1 MIPPAAKS
9 TRSLSLVVGVAV
21 LLSAA
26 ALGFGALLAG
36 DQPYW
41 LLILMQVCAALAGVT
56 AVLFGRGSFQEAPAM
71 ALLCIAGTVG
81 VTGFLSWLSVRQ
93 GIVLGGRTINLKLWM
108 LAHAGAC
115 GLLATLAAWEVLRRD
130 PRGPGRMARGCWLFC
145 ACGLCGAAMIL
156 LTRKGGALP
165 QWLVWIVL
173 AVLSV
178 GVLAFFS
185 AGLHAVIRAF
195 ESGRLEEPPAAR

>member
-9 TRSLSLVVGVAV
+9 TRSLSL
-21 LLSAA
+21 
-26 ALGFGALLAG
+26 ALGALVLVSASALGLGALFAG

-56 AVLFGRGSFQEAPAM
+56 AVLFGRGSFQDAPAM

-81 VTGFLSWLSVRQ
+81 VTGFLSWLSVRS

-115 GLLATLAAWEVLRRD
+115 GLLTALAAWEVLRRD
-130 PRGPGRMARGCWLFC
+130 PHGPQRFARGVWLLTAC
-145 ACGLCGAAMIL
+145 ALCGGMMLL
-156 LTRKGGALP
+156 LTRTGAALP
-165 QWLVWIVL
+165 QWLVWIAL